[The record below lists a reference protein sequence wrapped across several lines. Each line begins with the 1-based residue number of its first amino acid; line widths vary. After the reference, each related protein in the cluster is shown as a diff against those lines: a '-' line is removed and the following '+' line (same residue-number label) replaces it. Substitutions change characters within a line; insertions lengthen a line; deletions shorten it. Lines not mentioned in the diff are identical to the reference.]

1 MKKIKR
7 RKNPT
12 DGAETLTARE
22 EDGGRDVVCVCVR
35 VRACACV
42 CVRACVRLVSLEPGN
57 PARRSSI
64 YFRGVCRLIEE
75 RVLIL
80 LE

>member
-7 RKNPT
+7 RKKPT

-22 EDGGRDVVCVCVR
+22 EDGGRDVVC
-35 VRACACV
+35 
-42 CVRACVRLVSLEPGN
+42 ACVRPVSLEPGN
-57 PARRSSI
+57 PARSSSI